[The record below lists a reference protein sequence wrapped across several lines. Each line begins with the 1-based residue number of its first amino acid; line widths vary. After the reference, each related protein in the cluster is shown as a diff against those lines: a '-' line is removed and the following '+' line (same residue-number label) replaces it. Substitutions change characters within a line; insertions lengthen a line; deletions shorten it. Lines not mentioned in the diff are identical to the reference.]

1 MSSDNQSIENV
12 KVNELKSDTQNYRIK
27 SYVVF
32 LIVILLI
39 FIFLVFLGRIGNDVF
54 GIMMFSVIFIVPVLI
69 LLRNKLSTLLPEFIR
84 KSLFEIDD
92 SLNEQP
98 IYNLDKKTM
107 EYGYLFTMIVLLIG
121 AVVLIAD
128 YRDKINDPSTFLKI
142 MLSLICLI
150 LAGIMLSHITG
161 EELSISGV
169 EDEELKIEN
178 ENE

>member
-1 MSSDNQSIENV
+1 MSSDNQTIENI
-12 KVNELKSDTQNYRIK
+12 KVNEIKSETQNYRIK

-54 GIMMFSVIFIVPVLI
+54 GIMMFSVIFIVPALI
-69 LLRNKLSTLLPEFIR
+69 LLRNKLTGLLPEFIR

-92 SLNEQP
+92 SLNNQP
-98 IYNLDKKTM
+98 IYNVNKKTV
-107 EYGYLFTMIVLLIG
+107 EYSYLFAMCVLIIGSIVLIT
-121 AVVLIAD
+121 D

-150 LAGIMLSHITG
+150 FAGIMLSNITG
-161 EELSISGV
+161 DELSISGV
-169 EDEELKIEN
+169 EDEELEIKN
-178 ENE
+178 Q